1 MIVTACICLVLM
13 SLIGLIAWFF
23 YSIEIAQ
30 RRIDNDSE

>member
-1 MIVTACICLVLM
+1 MIIVLCIALVVISILF
-13 SLIGLIAWFF
+13 LAGWFF